1 MIMLESKVRRMLQ
14 LLERVQEIMHLRL
27 MRLTSK
33 KRMKVLVKK
42 MASRKLR
49 RRIRTLLQLLELMRL
64 PLLRKFLMRR
74 FR

>member
-1 MIMLESKVRRMLQ
+1 
-14 LLERVQEIMHLRL
+14 
-27 MRLTSK
+27 MRLISK

-42 MASRKLR
+42 MASRKQR
-49 RRIRTLLQLLELMRL
+49 RKIRMLLQLLELMRL